1 MNDLRI
7 FFLILLVKFSTG
19 ASYAVRDWSERLLD
33 AALYKRRRR
42 RVKPQTAPRVKGIRL
57 VLI

>member
-19 ASYAVRDWSERLLD
+19 ASYEVRDWSERLLD

-42 RVKPQTAPRVKGIRL
+42 RVECQTSPQAKGVCLGR
-57 VLI
+57 

>member
-19 ASYAVRDWSERLLD
+19 ASHEVRDWSERLLD

-42 RVKPQTAPRVKGIRL
+42 RVERRTAPQASGACL
-57 VLI
+57 VR

>member
-1 MNDLRI
+1 MIALQV
-7 FFLILLVKFSTG
+7 FFLTLTAKFLMG

-42 RVKPQTAPRVKGIRL
+42 RVERRTAPQAKGVCL
-57 VLI
+57 V

>member
-7 FFLILLVKFSTG
+7 FFLILTAKFLMG
-19 ASYAVRDWSERLLD
+19 ASYEVRDWSERLLD

-42 RVKPQTAPRVKGIRL
+42 RVERRTAPQAKGVCL
-57 VLI
+57 VR